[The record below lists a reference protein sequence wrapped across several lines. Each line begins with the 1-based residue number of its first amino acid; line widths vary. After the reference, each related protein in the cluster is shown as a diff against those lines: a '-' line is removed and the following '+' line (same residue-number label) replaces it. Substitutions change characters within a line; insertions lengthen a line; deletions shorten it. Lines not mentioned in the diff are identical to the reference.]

1 LKNPKNKILVIIV
14 MSVLLAS
21 SLLVAANVTAQQPP
35 EGYIS
40 ISMMYKDT
48 QTGGENLLSNVV
60 VNLLDYNGNV
70 VASEVSNPTV
80 IFHVPLGNY
89 IIDAPSISLGSYVYE
104 ETKEQIVL
112 SSSSVNTNLTMFR
125 TALNNTLSLNIYSN
139 NAPLKGATV
148 NYYTTY
154 GLEFYSGLTNVST
167 GKIETNVTFG
177 TVNLEISYVEGGSNN
192 YYYTS
197 VAVNSTSESQIIN
210 VGNYNHIFGTV
221 YDSSTG
227 LPVSSTIRAT
237 LINQSNGQ
245 LWQTL
250 IFNQYDSTGGSF
262 NFYLPSSATYTVV
275 LTADG
280 YNINTFT
287 SQSGYHSITLNKVTN
302 NILESYTLSSN
313 FNNLTYKYSIQLNN
327 ESIISGFNY
336 NNIGVLY
343 YQLKFGDYNSQA
355 ISQYFYNSIEK
366 YTNKMILV
374 DNNFYQ
380 LQGVSVSPF
389 TINYAGFTV
398 SVSATYTQPAINVS
412 SALSQ
417 YGYIPLNLNITNSNN
432 AGARLNYSYSI
443 NISSQYE
450 RVNTISG
457 ANISG
462 YINNINIY
470 NVSTTSN
477 ILLKLEKRQA
487 PTIVLNSYAF
497 ALYWKGIQSNNYIL
511 NQSSSNYT
519 IIVPANKPVSYNA
532 SNVISDIISG
542 ANWKNTIY
550 YWQFDNGTIASGTGL
565 RNVTTSLTPGIHTL
579 KLSIT
584 DVASNTNTTT
594 ITIYSDGAYPNT
606 FSNIKIN
613 NKVIISWTVSNA
625 TNKVTYLLNGQP
637 ETATVSEQNG
647 VNQAILQQIKINETQ
662 LFEVS
667 ALYTNDTINGQIL
680 SHKPVTVVWDINNT
694 KMSGNFNNASI
705 NYPTRNKTDWINV
718 TYTDIV
724 NNSIT
729 ISIPVK
735 VMDIMKP
742 HPVILIYNQT
752 GVEVSSIPQH
762 STVKLDGLNSTD
774 PQNGVIAS
782 YLWTI
787 HSSNGTALAS
797 GTAYNITNGTMTSP
811 VLYLN
816 FSKYGL
822 YYILLNVSDRS
833 GNYNV
838 YNASLQVTPI
848 GPDLVLNDFNWT
860 GTFTEGTQSYI
871 YVNVSN
877 TGNAP
882 ASQYNI
888 ILYVNGKVYSNTS
901 YADLVNGKSVLLK
914 ISWTPSSPGNFTLK
928 VRAYT
933 PTEPVIYLGDNV
945 MSKTV
950 SVNQAAWI
958 LPAIIIGIIV
968 IIVVV
973 AFVAFRLNKSRSEQT
988 KFKKKGAVEK
998 AKPKE
1003 EKKTG
1008 SFLKKKD

>member
-1 LKNPKNKILVIIV
+1 

-21 SLLVAANVTAQQPP
+21 SFLVAANATAQQPT

-48 QTGGENLLSNVV
+48 QTGGENLLSNIV

-70 VASEVSNPTV
+70 IASEVSNPTV

-89 IIDAPSISLGSYVYE
+89 IIDAPSICLGSYVYE
-104 ETKEQIVL
+104 EVKQQITL
-112 SSSSVNTNLTMFR
+112 SSSSINTNMTMYR
-125 TALNNTLSLNIYSN
+125 TALNNTLSLNVYSN

-148 NYYTTY
+148 SYYTTY
-154 GLEFYSGLTNVST
+154 GLEFYSGVTNVST
-167 GKIETNVTFG
+167 GEITTNVTYG
-177 TVNLEISYVEGGSNN
+177 TVNLKISYAEGGSNN

-197 VAVNSTSESQIIN
+197 VSVTSTSESQTIN

-221 YDSSTG
+221 FDSSTG

-237 LINQSNGQ
+237 LINQSNDQ

-250 IFNQYDSTGGSF
+250 IFNQYNSNGGSF
-262 NFYLPSSATYTVV
+262 NFYVPSSTTYTVV

-287 SQSGYHSITLNKVTN
+287 SQSGYHSITLNKVQN
-302 NILESYTLSSN
+302 NIMESYTLSSD
-313 FNNLTYKYSIQLNN
+313 FNNLTYTYSIQLNN
-327 ESIISGFNY
+327 ESVISGFNY

-343 YQLKFGDYNSQA
+343 YQLKYGGYNSQA

-366 YTNKMILV
+366 YTNNMILV

-380 LQGVSVSPF
+380 LQGVSVQPF

-398 SVSATYTQPAINVS
+398 TVSATYTQPAINVS
-412 SALSQ
+412 SAISQ
-417 YGYIPLNLNITNSNN
+417 YGYIPVNLNITNSNN

-443 NISSQYE
+443 NIPSQYE
-450 RVNTISG
+450 RVNSITG

-470 NVSTTSN
+470 NVSTTST

-487 PTIVLNSYAF
+487 PAIVLNSYAF
-497 ALYWKGIQSNNYIL
+497 SLYWKGIQNNNYIL
-511 NQSSSNYT
+511 NQSSTNYT

-532 SNVISDIISG
+532 TNVISDIISG
-542 ANWKNTIY
+542 ANSKNTIY
-550 YWQFDNGTIASGTGL
+550 YWQFDNGAIASGTGL
-565 RNVTTSLTPGIHTL
+565 ANETQSLTPGIHTL
-579 KLSIT
+579 TLSIT
-584 DVASNTNTTT
+584 DVASNTNTTN
-594 ITIYSDGAYPNT
+594 ITIYADGAYPNT
-606 FSNIKIN
+606 YSNIKIN

-625 TNKVTYLLNGQP
+625 TNKVAYIVNGQS

-647 VNQAILQQIKINETQ
+647 VNQAILSEIKINETQ
-662 LFEVS
+662 LFELS

-680 SHKPVTVVWDINNT
+680 SHKPVTVVWDVNNT

-705 NYPTRNKTDWINV
+705 NYPTRNKVDWINV

-724 NNSIT
+724 NNSVT
-729 ISIPVK
+729 VSIPVK
-735 VMDIMKP
+735 VIDIMKP
-742 HPVILIYNQT
+742 NPVILMYNQT
-752 GVEVSSIPQH
+752 GVKVSSIPQH
-762 STVKLDGLNSTD
+762 SVIKLDGLNSTD
-774 PQNGVIAS
+774 PQNGVIVS
-782 YLWTI
+782 YLWSI

-811 VLYLN
+811 VVYLN

-822 YYILLNVSDRS
+822 YYVLLNVSDRS

-848 GPDLVLNDFNWT
+848 GPDLVLNNFNWT
-860 GTFTEGTQSYI
+860 GTFTSGTTKYI

-901 YADLVNGKSVLLK
+901 YTDLLNGKSVLLK
-914 ISWTPSSPGNFTLK
+914 IAWTPSSPGNATLK

-933 PTEPVIYLGDNV
+933 PTEPAIYLGDNV
-945 MSKTV
+945 LSKTV
-950 SVNQAAWI
+950 SVNQAGWI
-958 LPAIIIGIIV
+958 LPGIIIGIIV

-973 AFVAFRLNKSRSEQT
+973 AFVAFRLSKSRVDQA

-1008 SFLKKKD
+1008 SFFKKKE